1 MSYDIY
7 LRDPDGNAL
16 TVPSHSTG
24 ATIAIGGSETPSLTV
39 TYNYANYFR
48 AELDAELGIR
58 WLYGKTG
65 AEVEERLARAVKTLG
80 TEQAYDHWAATAGN
94 AGYALSILLNWAR
107 LHPTA
112 VFNGD

>member
-1 MSYDIY
+1 MSYEIR
-7 LRDPDGNAL
+7 LRYPDGNDI
-16 TVPSHSTG
+16 TVPRHTSG
-24 ATIAIGGSETPSLTV
+24 TIFAVGGEDTPQMGI
-39 TYNYANYFR
+39 TYNYARFFY
-48 AELDAELGIR
+48 AELDNDLGIR

-65 AEVEERLARAVKTLG
+65 AEVEERLARAVKILG
-80 TEQAYDHWAATAGN
+80 TEQAHDYWAATAGN